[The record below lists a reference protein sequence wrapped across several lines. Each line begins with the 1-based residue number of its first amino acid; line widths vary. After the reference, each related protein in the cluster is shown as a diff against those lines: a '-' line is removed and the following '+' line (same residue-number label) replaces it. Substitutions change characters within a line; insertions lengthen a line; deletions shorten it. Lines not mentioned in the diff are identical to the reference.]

1 MKPALS
7 PRLLAQRTCPHAVTW
22 SGAAA
27 AEQRYAASARRYPRC
42 RVPRPVQSATLSS
55 RVVLHKRYSMIA
67 RVEKRGT
74 LPSRRRESG
83 EAAEAPQL
91 STCRL
96 LDALCKTGT
105 RSANTV
111 SVHSPDEGKSG
122 LPRAPAIS
130 YVSCFGV
137 CRLLWLLL
145 SFACWRR
152 ALPLVS
158 AWAAPQ
164 PRLGLG
170 ADRPRTV
177 TRLGNSPTPSR
188 VCE

>member
-1 MKPALS
+1 M
-7 PRLLAQRTCPHAVTW
+7 Q
-22 SGAAA
+22 A
-27 AEQRYAASARRYPRC
+27 AEQLCAAGARRYPRC
-42 RVPRPVQSATLSS
+42 RVPPRPVQSATLSS

-67 RVEKRGT
+67 RAEKRGT

-91 STCRL
+91 SACRL

-111 SVHSPDEGKSG
+111 FVHSPDEGKSG
-122 LPRAPAIS
+122 LPRASAIS

-137 CRLLWLLL
+137 CRLLGLVL
-145 SFACWRR
+145 SFARWRR

-170 ADRPRTV
+170 ADRPRAV
-177 TRLGNSPTPSR
+177 TRLGTHPRLPECASR
-188 VCE
+188 KHALRLGVPL